1 MASGRVRIL
10 SGGVRNVKII
20 REKGGGTLKKGRG
33 TLKKGRGTQK
43 GDEGRKKGRGTLKKG
58 RGTGFPWKRNTF
70 QTVTRRQ
77 GDGVTRGLR
86 ITYGEL
92 TSFGCGFKNPSLA
105 RKLGVERISDFH
117 NFLTSASA
125 LTSALTSTFH

>member
-58 RGTGFPWKRNTF
+58 RGTSFSLNKECSSDSDKG
-70 QTVTRRQ
+70 TRRR
-77 GDGVTRGLR
+77 GDKGIVDCGLPAVSSLR
-86 ITYGEL
+86 SVAIYQISSRQEIT
-92 TSFGCGFKNPSLA
+92 GF
-105 RKLGVERISDFH
+105 
-117 NFLTSASA
+117 
-125 LTSALTSTFH
+125 